1 MSFSKEGRHR
11 MRVTVTEIA
20 QKFEDIEYLGI
31 QKSRCTVKERSFQ
44 AEGQGDLNSRKKW
57 M

>member
-1 MSFSKEGRHR
+1 MSLSKEGRHR

-44 AEGQGDLNSRKKW
+44 AEDQGDLNSRKKW